1 MATSNPS
8 FILQETGIVL
18 GIPQQDPTFFNLD
31 FLTYTGI
38 IPGSWDISSPPQRSP
53 QVARIRFQNDLSLI
67 AEPQQ
72 TSFIETLGEK
82 GMEEIETPRVAMR
95 FIEIMKNINFTSLHI
110 NFRGYVAFPDEPRAA
125 HDYFF
130 KTFLAPGDWHN
141 IGTAPVR
148 GGLNLVYTF
157 DKKKLDLMAQE
168 AAIRRLDESSVAALV
183 FTGSFESNLAT
194 IEEQNRLDA
203 VREGID
209 AWNNDLKQFIGVV
222 SRFFNQGKPQTKPPT
237 PAPTTIPL

>member
-38 IPGSWDISSPPQRSP
+38 IPGDWDLSSQPQRSP
-53 QVARIRFQNDLSLI
+53 QSSRLSFHNDVSLV

-72 TSFIETLGEK
+72 TLFVETLGEK
-82 GMEEIETPRVAMR
+82 GMDEIQVPQVAIR
-95 FIEIMKNINFTSLHI
+95 FVDIMKNINFTSLQI
-110 NFRGYVAFPDEPRAA
+110 NFRGYVAFPDAPKAA

-130 KTFLAPGDWHN
+130 KAFLAPGPWQN
-141 IGTAPVR
+141 VGTAPVR
-148 GGLNLVYTF
+148 GGLNLMYTF
-157 DKKKLDLMAQE
+157 ENKKLDLTAQE

-183 FTGSFESNLAT
+183 FTGSFESDIAGLDP
-194 IEEQNRLDA
+194 QSRLEG
-203 VREGID
+203 VRQGID
-209 AWNNDLKQFIGVV
+209 AWNGDLKQFIDVV
-222 SRFFNQGKPQTKPPT
+222 SRFFNQSKTQTPSVPT
-237 PAPTTIPL
+237 PTTIPL

>member
-38 IPGSWDISSPPQRSP
+38 VPGEWDMSSPPQRSP
-53 QVARIRFQNDLSLI
+53 QASRISFQNDVSLI

-72 TSFIETLGEK
+72 TLFLETLGEK
-82 GMEEIETPRVAMR
+82 GMEEIQIPQVAMR
-95 FIEIMKNINFTSLHI
+95 FVDIMKNINFPSLNV
-110 NFRGYVAFPDEPRAA
+110 NFRGYVAFPNAPKAA

-130 KTFLAPGDWHN
+130 KAFLVPGAWQN
-141 IGTAPVR
+141 VGTAPIR

-157 DKKKLDLMAQE
+157 DQKKLDLTVQE

-183 FTGSFESNLAT
+183 FTGSFESDLAK
-194 IEEQNRLDA
+194 IAPADRLEA
-203 VREGID
+203 VRQGIEG
-209 AWNNDLKQFIGVV
+209 WNGDLKNFIDVV
-222 SRFFNQGKPQTKPPT
+222 SRFFNQGKKQDPPVPT
-237 PAPTTIPL
+237 PTTIPL